1 MRKVLDALDKLEE
14 TLVALA
20 ILIVVVIDFVS
31 IVTRGIG
38 IPTGEAQEIML
49 LMFVWITFLGIPM
62 ATKRKAHLGLSL
74 LVDALPTK
82 TQRYVSLA
90 TLAAV
95 LFFLGFLGYYG
106 VKMAVQEY
114 HTGQTTPSLGLPAW
128 PFGAV
133 VPLSALLTTIRF
145 LEVAYDD
152 WVGGKAKEEAA

>member
-1 MRKVLDALDKLEE
+1 MRKVLHALGYLEE

-38 IPTGEAQEIML
+38 IPTGEAQEVML

-74 LVDALPTK
+74 LVDALPPK
-82 TQRYVSLA
+82 AQRYATLA

-95 LFFLGFLGYYG
+95 LFFLGFLGYFG
-106 VKMAVQEY
+106 VKMTILEY
-114 HTGQTTPSLGLPAW
+114 NTAQTTPSLGLPAW

-133 VPLSALLTTIRF
+133 VPLSALLTIIRF

-152 WVGGKAKEEAA
+152 LYGGKAREEAV

>member
-1 MRKVLDALDKLEE
+1 MRKVLHALGYLEE

-38 IPTGEAQEIML
+38 IPTGEAQEVML

-74 LVDALPTK
+74 LVDALPPK
-82 TQRYVSLA
+82 AQRYATLA

-95 LFFLGFLGYYG
+95 LFFLGILGYFG
-106 VKMAVQEY
+106 VKMTILEY
-114 HTGQTTPSLGLPAW
+114 NTAQTTPALGLPAW

-133 VPLSALLTTIRF
+133 VPLSALLTIIRF
-145 LEVAYDD
+145 LEVAYEDLY
-152 WVGGKAKEEAA
+152 GGKAREEAV